1 MYMMPT
7 LWLSVCDLFFEI
19 LLVQISLFLSY
30 YLVPD
35 TTSELFQQ
43 LIESLLITHAEC
55 KLNDIGHLVYDNADP
70 NRTLPGSWC
79 ANLTRR
85 PLSSF

>member
-1 MYMMPT
+1 MYTMPT

-19 LLVQISLFLSY
+19 LLVQISLFIFYS
-30 YLVPD
+30 LVPD
-35 TTSELFQQ
+35 NISELFQQ

-55 KLNDIGHLVYDNADP
+55 KLNDIGHLVYDNSDP
-70 NRTLPGSWC
+70 NRTLQGSWC